1 MAKDEDGARHL
12 LLAVYL
18 PALILAVSRGILLP
32 IMPLYV
38 RSYDASYGLVGLVLA
53 AESAGTLLSDVPAGV
68 LIRRFGHK
76 ASMLLGAGSS
86 IVGALALF
94 WVEDLLWVVFFR
106 VLSWAGAALWGIS
119 RHAYIAD
126 LVRVERRGRSI
137 AVMGGIGRIGAF
149 VGPAIG
155 GLVGAQFGLR
165 AAFLFFALLSIV
177 GAVAVL
183 IWVRSDRPSQGLER
197 LEHGSLWAVFTA
209 HRGPLLTAGSGQ
221 LCAQLIRSARHII
234 IPLYAADILG
244 LDVRSVGLIISVSS
258 AVDMLMFY
266 PAGLIMDSWGRKFA
280 YVPSFALQAVGMA
293 LIPSVETFW
302 GLQLVAIFI
311 GLGNGLGSGTMMTL
325 GADLAPERARGE
337 FLGLWRFIGDAGS
350 ASSPVVIGSIA
361 EALGLVVAPLGIAGV
376 GLLGASIL
384 ALLVP
389 ETLKKSSA
397 GPKKE

>member
-1 MAKDEDGARHL
+1 
-12 LLAVYL
+12 
-18 PALILAVSRGILLP
+18 
-32 IMPLYV
+32 
-38 RSYDASYGLVGLVLA
+38 
-53 AESAGTLLSDVPAGV
+53 
-68 LIRRFGHK
+68 
-76 ASMLLGAGSS
+76 
-86 IVGALALF
+86 
-94 WVEDLLWVVFFR
+94 
-106 VLSWAGAALWGIS
+106 
-119 RHAYIAD
+119 
-126 LVRVERRGRSI
+126 
-137 AVMGGIGRIGAF
+137 
-149 VGPAIG
+149 
-155 GLVGAQFGLR
+155 
-165 AAFLFFALLSIV
+165 
-177 GAVAVL
+177 
-183 IWVRSDRPSQGLER
+183 
-197 LEHGSLWAVFTA
+197 
-209 HRGPLLTAGSGQ
+209 
-221 LCAQLIRSARHII
+221 
-234 IPLYAADILG
+234 
-244 LDVRSVGLIISVSS
+244 
-258 AVDMLMFY
+258 
-266 PAGLIMDSWGRKFA
+266 MDSWGRKFA